1 MKTYKLRI
9 CERRTYNHTAV
20 IQIPD
25 DADINCIC
33 YHIEEAAVTVDDL
46 ECVSGVYCVK
56 EIIGDGS
63 PDCECEVEGYDEVT
77 ETTED
82 TE

>member
-9 CERRTYNHTAV
+9 CERRTYNHTVV

-25 DADINCIC
+25 GADIDCIC
-33 YHIEEAAVTVDDL
+33 DCIEADAVAVDDL
-46 ECVSGVYCVK
+46 EYVSGVYYVK
-56 EIIGDGS
+56 EIIEDGS
-63 PDCECEVEGYDEVT
+63 PDCEYEVDSYDEVT
-77 ETTED
+77 ETTEE